1 MSIFIIKLLQYLK
14 CRGNIN
20 VQKEKKREKSREES
34 CFQNTECKHSCTQRG
49 KSVLL
54 WKGKIGW
61 VITVLDMKLNK

>member
-20 VQKEKKREKSREES
+20 VQKETKREKSRKES
-34 CFQNTECKHSCTQRG
+34 CFQNSECKHLCAKRG

-61 VITVLDMKLNK
+61 VIAVLDMKPN